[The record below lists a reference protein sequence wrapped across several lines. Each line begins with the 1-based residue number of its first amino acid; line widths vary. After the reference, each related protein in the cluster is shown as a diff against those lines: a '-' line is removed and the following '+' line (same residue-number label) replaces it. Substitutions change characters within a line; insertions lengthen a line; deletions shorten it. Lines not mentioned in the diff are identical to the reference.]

1 MAQKLRH
8 LVVPTLKLL
17 GGCALLAYLIYQAQ
31 QHARFSQLIEQPKNW
46 GLLIL
51 GGGLVLAAI
60 TLSFVRW
67 WMLARAL
74 ELRFTL
80 PDAMR
85 LGSIGFAL
93 NFVALGNLGGDLFKA
108 VLLAREQP
116 GRRTEAVASVVIDRV
131 MGLMSMLVLASIAIV
146 GTGIYAGPMP
156 LAVQMLCRTVLAVT
170 AIGIAALVVLAGSK
184 QWAIWASKLFGR
196 LPVIG
201 RPAVRV
207 IGALASLRRQPRLVI
222 SAIALCLVVDTI
234 YILSV
239 YAIARGLP
247 VSAPSAAAH
256 FLIVPLSSI
265 AGALPL
271 TPNGLGTTEAAMDAL
286 YYGLG
291 KAGGTVLGDGT
302 IVALA
307 HRLAMMA
314 VGAIALVYYL
324 TRRAELKPILENAE
338 EKVLYA
344 AQ

>member
-1 MAQKLRH
+1 MPRKLRH
-8 LVVPTLKLL
+8 FLVPALKIV

-31 QHARFSQLIEQPKNW
+31 QHARFSRLVDQPKDW
-46 GLLIL
+46 GLLLL

-67 WMLARAL
+67 WLLARAL
-74 ELRFTL
+74 DLRFTL

-93 NFVALGNLGGDLFKA
+93 NFVALGNVGGDLFKA

-116 GRRTEAVASVVIDRV
+116 GRRTEAVASVVIDRM

-146 GTGIYAGPMP
+146 GTGVYGGDLPI
-156 LAVQMLCRTVLAVT
+156 AVRLLCRTVLIVT
-170 AIGIAALVVLAGSK
+170 TVGILGLALLASSN
-184 QWAIWASKLFGR
+184 QWARWAARWFGR
-196 LPVIG
+196 LPLVG
-201 RPAVRV
+201 ELAVRV
-207 IGALASLRRQPRLVI
+207 IGAMMALRRQPRLVI
-222 SAIALCLVVDTI
+222 SAIALCLVVDAV

-239 YAIARGLP
+239 YFISQGLP
-247 VSAPSAAAH
+247 VTAPSAAVH

-265 AGALPL
+265 AGALPI

-291 KAGGTVLGDGT
+291 KATGTVLGDGT

-307 HRLAMMA
+307 HRLAMMS

-324 TRRAELKPILENAE
+324 TRRTELKPLLSDAE
-338 EKVLYA
+338 KA
-344 AQ
+344 AF